1 MVRQLKSIGII
12 ALKDSLKELEGIP
25 KKELQKIL
33 KKIKVLSSNSKPQGS
48 QKLSHREQYRFRQG
62 DYRIIYSI
70 HDDNLTVHIIGSS
83 GKFVGK
89 MNYSSASYGVS
100 TTVIPEVC

>member
-1 MVRQLKSIGII
+1 MAKYEISVKKS
-12 ALKDSLKELEGIP
+12 ALKELYGVP

-33 KKIKVLSSNSKPQGS
+33 KKIRALSSNPRPEGS

-70 HDDNLTVHIIGSS
+70 RDDDLAVHII
-83 GKFVGK
+83 KVGHRK
-89 MNYSSASYGVS
+89 EIYRL
-100 TTVIPEVC
+100 

>member
-1 MVRQLKSIGII
+1 MAKYEISVKKS
-12 ALKDSLKELEGIP
+12 ALKELNGIP

-33 KKIKVLSSNSKPQGS
+33 KKIRALSSNPRPQGS

-70 HDDNLTVHIIGSS
+70 QDDDLTVYII
-83 GKFVGK
+83 KVGHRK
-89 MNYSSASYGVS
+89 EIYRL
-100 TTVIPEVC
+100 